1 MKKLYLLA
9 LGLALLSLHP
19 AASAQILPGSTN
31 IADRVGQVI
40 LPERILPGNSS
51 AGKTNRRPS
60 RTDLRPD
67 LPAAIKSRIV
77 RFEES
82 REKYLA
88 RQQELLRKL
97 NRATDEDRELIRK
110 QLQQLRDEWLE
121 RARSYREEAKNRMRE
136 LQDQL
141 PKYRDAL
148 IDAKE
153 GALDQVHK
161 RRGDGD
167 R

>member
-1 MKKLYLLA
+1 MKKLILLA
-9 LGLALLSLHP
+9 LGLGPVLLVP

-40 LPERILPGNSS
+40 LPERVLPETAS
-51 AGKTNRRPS
+51 AGTMSHRPP
-60 RTDLRPD
+60 RLDIRPE
-67 LPAAIKSRIV
+67 LPQEIKSRIA

-88 RQQELLRKL
+88 RQQELMRKL
-97 NRATDEDRELIRK
+97 NRATGTERELIRK

-121 RARSYREEAKNRMRE
+121 RARSFREEAKTRLRE
-136 LQDQL
+136 LQDVL
-141 PKYRDAL
+141 PRYRDAL

-153 GALDQVHK
+153 GALDQIHK